1 MAGLIQLPKRNH
13 PDFISPKRQPGA
25 DVKVIPSV
33 LGSVVYAFH
42 PPANRD
48 IVTAR
53 NPAITDGARIEN
65 RTDGTGYRCE
75 STTATPPF
83 PNVNYGLYPR
93 LSGVQPFTV
102 IWHGIIESLGVTAS
116 NVRWSGTNNNTG
128 YLFRTTGGSGATITC
143 FLNSMTPSGSG
154 DRVNFATGG
163 TDYVGKLLTIVFAF
177 RGIGLPLDAWLKTG
191 EDQAEFKQSTGNVTG
206 GTYSDSDF
214 IFRAETESDITH
226 YFAAALDTAL
236 SPELMNLWVNNPW
249 IILEPNTPPVYFRKD
264 ERIVAQPAEYSIVG
278 QSVDLLHD
286 QIITGDA
293 GAYVIA
299 GQSASLL
306 HDVIISASSG
316 SYLIDGQSVDILHDA
331 IITGDAGAYVMTG
344 ADADIIEGQI
354 FVVQAGTYT
363 ITGGDVET
371 NKPWSVQINSP
382 GTWTKQDGGI

>member
-53 NPAITDGARIEN
+53 NPVITDGARIEN
-65 RTDGTGYRCE
+65 RADGTGYRCE
-75 STTATPPF
+75 STTPTIPF

-116 NVRWSGTNNNTG
+116 NVRWSGTSNNTG
-128 YLFRTTGGSGATITC
+128 YLFRTTGATGATITC
-143 FLNSMTPSGSG
+143 FLNSMTPSASG

-177 RGIGLPLDAWLKTG
+177 RGIGFPLDAWLKTG
-191 EDQAEFKQSTGNVTG
+191 EDQAEFNQSTGNVTG

-249 IILEPNTPPVYFRKD
+249 IILEPNTPAVYFRK
-264 ERIVAQPAEYSIVG
+264 ESRITAEAGEYIIDG
-278 QSVDLLHD
+278 QDADLL
-286 QIITGDA
+286 INWRLSADA
-293 GAYVIA
+293 GAYEISGQEVNLLKGWLISADA
-299 GQSASLL
+299 GSYEISGQDVNFL
-306 HDVIISASSG
+306 HDHVLSA
-316 SYLIDGQSVDILHDA
+316 D
-331 IITGDAGAYVMTG
+331 
-344 ADADIIEGQI
+344 
-354 FVVQAGTYT
+354 AGTYT
-363 ITGGDVET
+363 ITGGDADLSI
-371 NKPWSVQINSP
+371 PWTIQINST
-382 GTWTKQDGGI
+382 GEWTKKDGGI